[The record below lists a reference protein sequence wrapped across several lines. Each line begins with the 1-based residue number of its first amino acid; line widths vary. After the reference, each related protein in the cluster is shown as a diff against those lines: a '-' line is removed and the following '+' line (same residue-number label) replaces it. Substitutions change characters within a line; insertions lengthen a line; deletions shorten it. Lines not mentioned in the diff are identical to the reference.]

1 MENLLP
7 QFLKIYP
14 TWLICCLGG
23 QKYVADRQIGAL
35 GLLRRYHRGAAGWY
49 RGASRGV
56 NQVLLSSVLMYIIVT
71 LMLNNVHDLSKQ

>member
-14 TWLICCLGG
+14 AWLICCLGG

-35 GLLRRYHRGAAGWY
+35 GLLRRYHGVAAGWY
-49 RGASRGV
+49 HRASRGQIGESTTGKYGGRYSMV
-56 NQVLLSSVLMYIIVT
+56 WYGFGR
-71 LMLNNVHDLSKQ
+71 